1 MIAQFQ
7 DQLRNLL
14 PLMLQLS
21 LALVQFMLN
30 NQRLLE
36 LRLQL
41 TNLLLIFLHQYFGVF
56 QFPLRRFYLG
66 YLITEGSVFCA

>member
-36 LRLQL
+36 LSFQL

-56 QFPLRRFYLG
+56 QFPLSSFYLG
-66 YLITEGSVFCA
+66 YLVAEGSVFCA